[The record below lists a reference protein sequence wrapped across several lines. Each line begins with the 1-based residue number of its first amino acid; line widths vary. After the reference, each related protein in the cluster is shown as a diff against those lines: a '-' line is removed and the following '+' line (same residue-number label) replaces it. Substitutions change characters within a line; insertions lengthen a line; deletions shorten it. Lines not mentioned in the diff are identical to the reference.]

1 MRDSLSGIFPPI
13 PTPFDAAGE
22 VDLRALET
30 NVRRWMTTG
39 LAGILALGSNGEA
52 ALLDERESDAIVAT
66 GGGCFAQE
74 TNRGIVARLGFSLFL
89 DVPYEI
95 VRSRLSGKTDRPLF
109 RSVEQLAQLFAERA
123 AFYRMASA
131 SVELSGSESV
141 DEAADRVL
149 LALEERETLSG

>member
-1 MRDSLSGIFPPI
+1 M
-13 PTPFDAAGE
+13 
-22 VDLRALET
+22 
-30 NVRRWMTTG
+30 
-39 LAGILALGSNGEA
+39 
-52 ALLDERESDAIVAT
+52 
-66 GGGCFAQE
+66 
-74 TNRGIVARLGFSLFL
+74 
-89 DVPYEI
+89 PYEI

-123 AFYRMASA
+123 AFYRMASD